1 MKQSFDSVF
10 AIEDIEV
17 ANIMLELPRLM
28 LRPPRFSCTWG
39 CRRKRSVCTSSPPPS
54 KQPLPSSTVV
64 GPIEKVLS
72 SSPDTPL
79 SFCSNEADEKS
90 LPLPPKKKASSVNS
104 LKRKKEQFLETV
116 EDFTHRNEILKKDIE
131 IKRQLLDRQIA
142 ENLELK
148 SKKLK
153 LNQSLLTPETHKSL
167 NLGIQSTQMS
177 VGQHHQQQG
186 IPSRVHHQPLMMDQM
201 VQMISLLP
209 SSNSIPDLNV
219 SAEEAFI
226 DLDIVNKSRA
236 AAEARFKRKQI
247 CRAKNFKSLY
257 KAGCPLT

>member
-10 AIEDIEV
+10 AMEDIEV

-79 SFCSNEADEKS
+79 SFCPSEADEK
-90 LPLPPKKKASSVNS
+90 PLPPKKKVSSVNS
-104 LKRKKEQFLETV
+104 LKRQKKEQFLEMV
-116 EDFTHRNEILKKDIE
+116 EDFTHRNELLKKDIE

-219 SAEEAFI
+219 SAEEVFI

>member
-17 ANIMLELPRLM
+17 ANIMLEL
-28 LRPPRFSCTWG
+28 PRFSCTWG

>member
-10 AIEDIEV
+10 AMEDIEV

-79 SFCSNEADEKS
+79 SFCPSEADEKPLP
-90 LPLPPKKKASSVNS
+90 LPLPPKKKVSSVNS
-104 LKRKKEQFLETV
+104 LKR
-116 EDFTHRNEILKKDIE
+116 
-131 IKRQLLDRQIA
+131 
-142 ENLELK
+142 
-148 SKKLK
+148 

-167 NLGIQSTQMS
+167 NLGIQSTQMT

>member
-10 AIEDIEV
+10 AMEDIEV

-79 SFCSNEADEKS
+79 SFCPSEADEKPLP
-90 LPLPPKKKASSVNS
+90 LPLPPKKKVSSVNS
-104 LKRKKEQFLETV
+104 LKR
-116 EDFTHRNEILKKDIE
+116 DIE

-167 NLGIQSTQMS
+167 NLGIQSTQMT